1 MNDTFLHIVA
11 RDLLARFGNNM
22 HNVTVVFPGKRA
34 GLFLNQELASLSTEP
49 VWTPRYL
56 TIGDMFR
63 HLSDYDFADPIECVC
78 TLYQIYCEQIPE
90 DEVETLDK
98 FYGWGEVILSDF
110 DDIDKHMAKAQKIFR
125 NVYDLK
131 QLEDYSFLEKEQADT
146 LRKFF
151 GNFNPE
157 QNSEIKERFLRLWNS
172 MFTLYEELNSRLKA
186 SGRSYEGAVF
196 RHIAELLQDKDKALS
211 EKLAAYGT
219 TVFVGFNVL
228 NQAEHTLMSELKKT
242 QETLFYWDYDVF
254 YTKDE
259 SHEAGTFMR
268 QNLQEFSSALPEE
281 YFDNLKN
288 LRDVTFV
295 STHSDNIEARY
306 VHTWLT
312 GNKLNGQENRNAIVL
327 CNEELLQPLLH
338 SMPSMEEI
346 QFRHGMNITMGYAL
360 KDTPVYGFIQSLFSL
375 QTDGWDKSRLR
386 FRHTFVQNVRNHPYY
401 SFVDEDD
408 CFTYQQGE
416 NSRIISYLIRL
427 LEQVGKKFATTEEP
441 DIYGQLNNEAIF
453 QCHRILYQFHL
464 LVSKTD
470 NPLNVQPHTLRR
482 LIRRVLTSAS
492 IPFHGEPATGLQ
504 IMGVLETRCLDFSHL
519 LMLSTEENCLPR
531 NSHIS
536 SMIPENIREAFHMT
550 TQRHKICIYAYYFY
564 RLIQRTS
571 HVTCLYNENCT
582 GISHH
587 EISRFLRQLQAETNI
602 PIRHQKV
609 EMLPKTMPKDE
620 LTAKRTKENMQKL
633 ANKFLFD
640 NPKEKH
646 LILSPTAINTYL
658 NCPIKF
664 YLKYIAGIKAN
675 EDIADGVDAPLMGVI
690 FHDAAQIIYT
700 DLIGRNKGNRTLDNA
715 TLSNALKNKSYLEQM
730 LDISF
735 DANYF
740 HPLEEKDKQDA
751 MLKMAAQRKKI
762 ENEYTGELI
771 IIRRVLLTY
780 LNNLLTFDIRNAPIL
795 LLDMEKDYSICLPI
809 KTPNGMLNLEVGGR
823 IDRLDIVDG
832 IVRIVDY
839 KTGRPPKDTKKN
851 MENVFQHDN
860 KHIGYYLQTL
870 LYSLAFKKSSEPQDI
885 EGKMIQPHLIYVAQA
900 KNEDYDSTLSL
911 DDAKIEDFSNIEQ
924 EYSEKLTEVVNEI
937 FDMSDTAAPFHQCS
951 DPKACEHC
959 EFKTICNR

>member
-1 MNDTFLHIVA
+1 
-11 RDLLARFGNNM
+11 
-22 HNVTVVFPGKRA
+22 
-34 GLFLNQELASLSTEP
+34 
-49 VWTPRYL
+49 
-56 TIGDMFR
+56 
-63 HLSDYDFADPIECVC
+63 
-78 TLYQIYCEQIPE
+78 
-90 DEVETLDK
+90 
-98 FYGWGEVILSDF
+98 
-110 DDIDKHMAKAQKIFR
+110 
-125 NVYDLK
+125 
-131 QLEDYSFLEKEQADT
+131 
-146 LRKFF
+146 
-151 GNFNPE
+151 
-157 QNSEIKERFLRLWNS
+157 
-172 MFTLYEELNSRLKA
+172 
-186 SGRSYEGAVF
+186 
-196 RHIAELLQDKDKALS
+196 
-211 EKLAAYGT
+211 
-219 TVFVGFNVL
+219 
-228 NQAEHTLMSELKKT
+228 
-242 QETLFYWDYDVF
+242 
-254 YTKDE
+254 
-259 SHEAGTFMR
+259 
-268 QNLQEFSSALPEE
+268 
-281 YFDNLKN
+281 
-288 LRDVTFV
+288 
-295 STHSDNIEARY
+295 
-306 VHTWLT
+306 
-312 GNKLNGQENRNAIVL
+312 
-327 CNEELLQPLLH
+327 
-338 SMPSMEEI
+338 ME
-346 QFRHGMNITMGYAL
+346 
-360 KDTPVYGFIQSLFSL
+360 
-375 QTDGWDKSRLR
+375 
-386 FRHTFVQNVRNHPYY
+386 
-401 SFVDEDD
+401 
-408 CFTYQQGE
+408 
-416 NSRIISYLIRL
+416 
-427 LEQVGKKFATTEEP
+427 
-441 DIYGQLNNEAIF
+441 
-453 QCHRILYQFHL
+453 
-464 LVSKTD
+464 
-470 NPLNVQPHTLRR
+470 
-482 LIRRVLTSAS
+482 
-492 IPFHGEPATGLQ
+492 
-504 IMGVLETRCLDFSHL
+504 
-519 LMLSTEENCLPR
+519 
-531 NSHIS
+531 
-536 SMIPENIREAFHMT
+536 
-550 TQRHKICIYAYYFY
+550 
-564 RLIQRTS
+564 
-571 HVTCLYNENCT
+571 
-582 GISHH
+582 
-587 EISRFLRQLQAETNI
+587 
-602 PIRHQKV
+602 
-609 EMLPKTMPKDE
+609 
-620 LTAKRTKENMQKL
+620 KL

-740 HPLEEKDKQDA
+740 HPLEEKDKQDT
-751 MLKMAAQRKKI
+751 MLKMAAQRKKF

-851 MENVFQHDN
+851 MENVFRHDN